1 MIWALVN
8 LVANIC
14 ITPSSWLREVTPIR
28 KKGPMKVSN
37 LNNLRPVSY
46 TCPLECIFDACWL
59 WRNKQKLDIYLGAH
73 QHGGRVDALVV
84 SLSLI
89 ICLQLRTAAGLPTL
103 LKKADLLQG
112 FDLSWRSGC
121 LVHLARAQIQGRD
134 WLLVDSNFS
143 QDKVRVRL
151 LNLVGPIHKLV
162 EFAIGQGK
170 RTSVHLFGALTRGLA
185 DLYSTSPKVGMGWT
199 KTEVERVWSPVAT
212 DVHVDMVR
220 IWSLPQL
227 VQLVNRMKTQDQ
239 VDHSINL
246 FSMTE
251 RLLALEE
258 AAPFQV
264 NFYFFQFV
272 DDAFSLDSSMFGL
285 SSSCIA
291 DFLFTHFWRHK
302 FASGAKGPVVLP
314 VNWTRNEIDF
324 SHIPDAQRPRLVDEV
339 SVLGVLVDQ
348 NLSFEPL
355 VAECCARFL
364 KEAQGLISTCRDHS
378 LGLLLQVDQIW
389 NRVEPAALHAAVA
402 LASHAQGW
410 PALSRRVNK
419 VHYMVCKELL
429 GCSGASLG
437 VGGQSRVMH
446 ELGMR
451 WRLGTRLAFRILVLR
466 VRLLCLPVNLE
477 AATPIWA
484 ALVTKGSTWLSHTQ
498 ELAHLFGI
506 ENDFLETP
514 GVAQLLRHGLDSDVK
529 RAVHLWKTQILLP
542 HFQRHEAKWF
552 QEQSALWE
560 TTHSVRVAWDSHH
573 LRLLRFLKT
582 VMWSK
587 PMWYHFR
594 IWSFV
599 RITGA
604 FPSHCVSSTQSLV
617 EELPRCPFCFL
628 PRIGIEHVLAC
639 NRLPVN
645 RPQRES
651 WFDLDPAESF
661 AERVRFVSTGL
672 VAACK
677 QAAKDCL

>member
-1 MIWALVN
+1 MVKECCEHLQWKKVAVRLPRAYLRFQTDQGLLVIWAVVN
-8 LVANIC
+8 LVANMC
-14 ITPSSWLREVTPIR
+14 LTPSSWLREVTPIR

-121 LVHLARAQIQGRD
+121 LVHLAHAQIQGRD

-151 LNLVGPIHKLV
+151 LNLVGPIHQLV

-264 NFYFFQFV
+264 NFYF
-272 DDAFSLDSSMFGL
+272 S
-285 SSSCIA
+285 
-291 DFLFTHFWRHK
+291 
-302 FASGAKGPVVLP
+302 
-314 VNWTRNEIDF
+314 
-324 SHIPDAQRPRLVDEV
+324 
-339 SVLGVLVDQ
+339 
-348 NLSFEPL
+348 NLL
-355 VAECCARFL
+355 MMR
-364 KEAQGLISTCRDHS
+364 
-378 LGLLLQVDQIW
+378 
-389 NRVEPAALHAAVA
+389 
-402 LASHAQGW
+402 
-410 PALSRRVNK
+410 SR
-419 VHYMVCKELL
+419 
-429 GCSGASLG
+429 
-437 VGGQSRVMH
+437 
-446 ELGMR
+446 
-451 WRLGTRLAFRILVLR
+451 
-466 VRLLCLPVNLE
+466 
-477 AATPIWA
+477 
-484 ALVTKGSTWLSHTQ
+484 
-498 ELAHLFGI
+498 
-506 ENDFLETP
+506 
-514 GVAQLLRHGLDSDVK
+514 
-529 RAVHLWKTQILLP
+529 
-542 HFQRHEAKWF
+542 
-552 QEQSALWE
+552 
-560 TTHSVRVAWDSHH
+560 
-573 LRLLRFLKT
+573 
-582 VMWSK
+582 
-587 PMWYHFR
+587 
-594 IWSFV
+594 
-599 RITGA
+599 
-604 FPSHCVSSTQSLV
+604 
-617 EELPRCPFCFL
+617 
-628 PRIGIEHVLAC
+628 
-639 NRLPVN
+639 
-645 RPQRES
+645 
-651 WFDLDPAESF
+651 
-661 AERVRFVSTGL
+661 
-672 VAACK
+672 
-677 QAAKDCL
+677 